1 MTTPINPVTGAPVQR
16 SSADKP
22 KSQQVTEKFTVPGA
36 DSGKSDTVPTRGNLS
51 FGSLAPLIN
60 TGLNG
65 TTAVK
70 TAQSLEKQLTQQD
83 LPVVNNRPQVISNLI
98 ETLQGDQN
106 K

>member
-1 MTTPINPVTGAPVQR
+1 MTTPINPATGAPVQR
-16 SSADKP
+16 NPADKP
-22 KSQQVTEKFTVPGA
+22 KSQQTTEKFTIPGE
-36 DSGKSDTVPTRGNLS
+36 SKGDTVPARSNLS

-60 TGLNG
+60 TGLTG

>member
-1 MTTPINPVTGAPVQR
+1 MTTPINPATGAPVQR
-16 SSADKP
+16 TNADKP
-22 KSQQVTEKFTVPGA
+22 KAQQVSEKFTVPT
-36 DSGKSDTVPTRGNLS
+36 DSGDSVPARGNLS

-65 TTAVK
+65 TSAVK
-70 TAQSLEKQLTQQD
+70 TAQVLEKQLNQQG

>member
-1 MTTPINPVTGAPVQR
+1 MTTPINPATGAPVQR
-16 SSADKP
+16 TNADKP
-22 KSQQVTEKFTVPGA
+22 KAQQATEKFTIPGE
-36 DSGKSDTVPTRGNLS
+36 SSKGDTVAARGNLS

-60 TGLNG
+60 TGLNNETAI
-65 TTAVK
+65 TTAQ
-70 TAQSLEKQLTQQD
+70 AIEKQLNQQG

>member
-1 MTTPINPVTGAPVQR
+1 MTTPINPATGAPVQR
-16 SSADKP
+16 SNADKP
-22 KSQQVTEKFTVPGA
+22 KAQQASEKFTVPGE
-36 DSGKSDTVPTRGNLS
+36 SKDTVAARGNLS

-60 TGLNG
+60 TGLNNE
-65 TTAVK
+65 TAIS
-70 TAQSLEKQLTQQD
+70 TAQAIEKQLNQQG

>member
-1 MTTPINPVTGAPVQR
+1 MTTPINPATGTPVQR
-16 SSADKP
+16 TNADKP
-22 KSQQVTEKFTVPGA
+22 KAQQVTEKFTVPGE
-36 DSGKSDTVPTRGNLS
+36 SGKGDTVPTRANLS

-60 TGLNG
+60 TGLTNE
-65 TTAVK
+65 TAI
-70 TAQSLEKQLTQQD
+70 TAAQTIEKQLNQQG

>member
-1 MTTPINPVTGAPVQR
+1 MSMPINPATGAPLQR
-16 SSADKP
+16 TNADKP
-22 KSQQVTEKFTVPGA
+22 KAQQTSEKFTVPTE
-36 DSGKSDTVPTRGNLS
+36 SGDKVATRGNLS

-60 TGLNG
+60 TGLTNE
-65 TTAVK
+65 TAVS
-70 TAQSLEKQLTQQD
+70 TAQAMEKGLNQQQ

>member
-1 MTTPINPVTGAPVQR
+1 MTTPINPATGAPVQR
-16 SSADKP
+16 TTADKP
-22 KSQQVTEKFTVPGA
+22 KAQQTSEKFTVPT
-36 DSGKSDTVPTRGNLS
+36 DSGDQVAARSNLS

-60 TGLNG
+60 TGLTNE
-65 TTAVK
+65 TAVS
-70 TAQSLEKQLTQQD
+70 TAQALEKQLNQQQ